1 MAGFIGAAIFYIL
14 LAFFI
19 IVIFQDILNG
29 TTAKYLRKEKKLKE
43 EREKEQK
50 KEQKLRNEAEEKKD
64 NFYKKFQSDYKKW
77 ESMADS
83 KEKEK
88 LWSQLVIQEETWDK
102 VRDINEYDTDF
113 VKKINLYL
121 KKQI

>member
-50 KEQKLRNEAEEKKD
+50 KEQKLINEAQEKKD
-64 NFYKKFQSDYKKW
+64 NFYRKFQFDYKKW
-77 ESMADS
+77 ESMTDS

-88 LWSQLVIQEETWDK
+88 LWGQLAIQEELWDK
-102 VRDINEYDTDF
+102 IRHTKKHHPDF
-113 VKKINLYL
+113 VKTINLHL